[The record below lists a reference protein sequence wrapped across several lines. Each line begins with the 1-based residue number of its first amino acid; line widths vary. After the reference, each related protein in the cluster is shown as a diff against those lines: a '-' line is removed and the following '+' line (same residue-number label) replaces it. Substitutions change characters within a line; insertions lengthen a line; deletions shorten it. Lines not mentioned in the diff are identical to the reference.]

1 MNSTPSKSEQLRDLV
16 AEYLG
21 GRISVD
27 AFDSKFVDLTWDLPS
42 IGAPESSLR
51 GAIYLSLAEF
61 GLGHATEKELRHELR
76 GLVSDRT
83 MRLVASTAVSGRTGT
98 SSRTQIIAF
107 AH

>member
-1 MNSTPSKSEQLRDLV
+1 MSGTPSKLEQLRSLV

-21 GRISVD
+21 GQIPVD
-27 AFDSKFVDLTWDLPS
+27 IFDSKFVDLTWDLPPA
-42 IGAPESSLR
+42 GEPESSLR

-61 GLGHATEKELRHELR
+61 GLGHATEEELRHELR

-83 MRLVASTAVSGRTGT
+83 IRIVTPAAANERTGT
-98 SSRTQIIAF
+98 SSRTQIIVF